1 MLHVLL
7 SLLALSTSLVA
18 AVPLS
23 KQSLLIQEVQ
33 KPTFKHGPTPD
44 VASDDDAPLVNFQV
58 AQPPVLPAAAK
69 QCTVELIRHNFA
81 NSYYQPAILDY
92 KPPTDCGEVGKW
104 AGISLNYT
112 ATSNGTQYDRLSAVT
127 FQNVEIWRTSTAEPS
142 RGAGIIWTHLKDVS
156 RYLPL
161 FAKPGTLILDLNNI
175 IDTSIGIDGEYDVT
189 LSATFYA
196 SSASI
201 PPAVTSSLIVP
212 LSNLSPSQA
221 NYVSVPPAL
230 NTTVKLPRNTAQA
243 FAEIYA
249 SGNGEEEFWY
259 MNAPDQYIPS
269 FPPQTTY
276 GKGPMREVRL
286 LVDGKLAGFALPYPV
301 IFTGG
306 ILPSLWRPISAY
318 GSFDQPTYSVDLT
331 PFVPLLA
338 DGHDHVVSIDVVS
351 TESDHAIN
359 GNWYVSGNI
368 QVVLDPSDKPTTGS
382 ITSYSAPEFPT
393 GTVSGTPPAASP
405 SDADVDFTVK
415 ASHALRIEANIT
427 TGSGKQTHVVWQQQ
441 LSFSNVQHYADQA
454 NTQHLEQ
461 SSKGT
466 SSSTHNDVIVLQD
479 QFDYPLSVNYYT
491 ISGNGN
497 SGWSAQVDHSYTRTE
512 LPSPLLTT
520 TTIGTTQNSN
530 GTRIKHNDVTTST
543 GTTSQVFQYSDAAG
557 NTYTRDVSATNSQ
570 VTSDQQG
577 GNLYHGGD
585 VKNDNDD
592 DDQPQPKIA
601 AAKAAPVS
609 TRSVA
614 HELFTQR
621 LGAKRTERRRD
632 HATW

>member
-1 MLHVLL
+1 MLHALL
-7 SLLALSTSLVA
+7 SLLTLSTSLVA
-18 AVPLS
+18 AVPPS
-23 KQSLLIQEVQ
+23 KQTHPIQ
-33 KPTFKHGPTPD
+33 KPTSKHGPTPD
-44 VASDDDAPLVNFQV
+44 VTSDGDAPLVNFQV

-81 NSYYQPAILDY
+81 NSYYQPATLNY

-127 FQNVEIWRTSTAEPS
+127 FQNVEIWRTSTPEP
-142 RGAGIIWTHLKDVS
+142 RAVWTHLKDVS
-156 RYLPL
+156 RYVPL

-175 IDTSIGIDGEYDVT
+175 IDTSIGLDGEYDVT

-196 SSASI
+196 SSALI

-212 LSNLSPSQA
+212 LSNLSSSQA
-221 NYVSVPPAL
+221 NYASVPPAL

-249 SGNGEEEFWY
+249 SANGEEENWY
-259 MNAPDQYIPS
+259 THAPDQYIPS

-338 DGHDHVVSIDVVS
+338 DGHDHLVSIDVVS

-393 GTVSGTPPAASP
+393 GTVSGTPPAAPP

-441 LSFSNVQHYADQA
+441 FSFSNMHHYADQA
-454 NTQHLEQ
+454 NTQHVEQ

-479 QFDYPLSVNYYT
+479 QFDYPLSISYYL
-491 ISGNGN
+491 ISGDGN
-497 SGWSAQVDHSYTRTE
+497 SGSAGAQVRHSYTRTE
-512 LPSPLLTT
+512 LPSPLLTA

-530 GTRIKHNDVTTST
+530 GTQITHNDVTTST
-543 GTTSQVFQYSDAAG
+543 ETTSQVFRYSDAAG
-557 NTYTRDVSATNSQ
+557 NTYTRDVSATNSH

-592 DDQPQPKIA
+592 DDQPQPETA

-621 LGAKRTERRRD
+621 LGAKRTERRRG
-632 HATW
+632 HGNW